1 MKSAKSEKY
10 MDPVLSTVHPDQR
23 PARATEVSFVFTRSE
38 KDPALRIMKRRYP
51 KVQLIMA

>member
-38 KDPALRIMKRRYP
+38 DI
-51 KVQLIMA
+51 